1 MSGLLA
7 HRPTQPP
14 SAVRSCAP
22 KEYSPAL
29 SAHISGLPAC
39 FHSKNY
45 LCAAQGI
52 AQAKAA
58 HKRRN
63 AVPATTKQ
71 AKDQRPTGRGG
82 FGVGR
87 GREAQGEQNAC
98 RAWAC
103 CWCCSCLGN

>member
-1 MSGLLA
+1 M
-7 HRPTQPP
+7 
-14 SAVRSCAP
+14 
-22 KEYSPAL
+22 
-29 SAHISGLPAC
+29 
-39 FHSKNY
+39 
-45 LCAAQGI
+45 QGI

-87 GREAQGEQNAC
+87 GREAQGEQCA
-98 RAWAC
+98 AC
-103 CWCCSCLGN
+103 C